1 MKVFSIIQKYT
12 IRDLIPFA
20 ISKLIDTLDCII
32 SSIKFRL
39 KCVWHGVLIGKNFR
53 IWGSVKFRR
62 FPGSRISIGDK
73 FYLVNR
79 AGRYAFNIF
88 SQTLIRT
95 YSSTSRIE
103 IGEDVGANSM
113 AIFCRSQKIRI
124 GARTLIG
131 GNCQIMDSDG
141 HPLWPLSAR
150 LHYPGTEHDAP
161 VEIGD
166 DVYIGLNVVVLKGT
180 RIGSG
185 AVIAAG
191 SVVSGEIP
199 PNCLAAGV
207 PARVIRRFDVMN

>member
-1 MKVFSIIQKYT
+1 MRLFHILKKYT
-12 IRDLIPFA
+12 LRDLLPFTV
-20 ISKLIDTLDCII
+20 SELFEQFDLIL
-32 SSIKFRL
+32 SSLIFRL
-39 KCVWHGVLIGKNFR
+39 KSHWHGVSLGRACR
-53 IWGSVKFRR
+53 IWGCVKIRR
-62 FPGSRISIGDK
+62 FPGSEIIIGDH

-95 YSSTSRIE
+95 YTSTARIE
-103 IGEDVGANSM
+103 IGEGVGANSM

-124 GARTLIG
+124 GSRTLIG

-150 LHYPGTEHDAP
+150 WHYPGTEHDAP

-185 AVIAAG
+185 SVIAAG
-191 SVVSGEIP
+191 SIVSGEIP

-207 PARVIRRFDVMN
+207 PARVIRRFDVVN